1 MRFRK
6 NIFAV
11 VILFKCC
18 CSFAQQVPHLLP
30 LSTAQKFVQSK
41 NFRLLTLIGQSPEVK
56 KIIEA
61 NPYLSK
67 IAEAKTDSLQHSLLS
82 CKNSVCFAEKAR
94 FTDDE
99 IKSIGNE
106 LLKLYQSSRTLA
118 ALVNTRLI
126 PSGAY
131 SLYDKLKAEELF
143 IKAWEQD
150 AKGINRVIDIYAL
163 GKKPNYPAID
173 SISFDVKDK
182 QYPALM
188 YDLSASVL
196 EDCKTTRLFFY
207 PAITFA
213 LRCLE
218 INGREQAGD
227 YEPMIST
234 VNKAAVDRI
243 KNISWKKYPYTLILV
258 PGAGPEKADVALSA
272 EGMLRCRIA
281 VRHYLE
287 GMAPFIMVSGG
298 KVHPFKT
305 KYNEAE
311 EMKLYLVKTL
321 NIPES
326 AVIMEPHARHTTT
339 NMRNCARLIYRYKIP
354 ADKPF
359 LTSTTKAQSFAI
371 TNMATRCE
379 RELHYVPYKVGK
391 RLSETDQEFY
401 AVKEALQ
408 INADEPLD
416 P

>member
-1 MRFRK
+1 MEQNANVRK
-6 NIFAV
+6 LVETDPA
-11 VILFKCC
+11 
-18 CSFAQQVPHLLP
+18 
-30 LSTAQKFVQSK
+30 
-41 NFRLLTLIGQSPEVK
+41 
-56 KIIEA
+56 
-61 NPYLSK
+61 LSK
-67 IAEAKTDSLQHSLLS
+67 FAASKTDSLQQSLLS
-82 CKNSVCFAEKAR
+82 CKNSICFGEKIK
-94 FTDDE
+94 FTDAE
-99 IKSIGNE
+99 ITAIGNQ
-106 LLKLYQSSRTLA
+106 LLKLYQSNPALA
-118 ALVNTRLI
+118 ALVKNQLI
-126 PSGAY
+126 PSGTY
-131 SLYDKLKAEELF
+131 ILYQDLKPENLLVQ
-143 IKAWEQD
+143 AWEQD
-150 AKGINRVIDIYAL
+150 AKAINRVIDIYAL

-173 SISFDVKDK
+173 SISFNVADK
-182 QYPALM
+182 QYPALL
-188 YDLSASVL
+188 YDLSAAVL
-196 EDCKTTRLFFY
+196 EDAKMAKLFFF
-207 PAITFA
+207 PALTFA

-243 KNISWKKYPYTLILV
+243 KTINWKKYPYTLILV
-258 PGAGPEKADVALSA
+258 PGAGPEKPEEALSA

-281 VRHYLE
+281 ARCYAA

-311 EMKLYLVKTL
+311 EMKSYLIKTFHL
-321 NIPES
+321 PEN
-326 AVIMEPHARHTTT
+326 AILLEPHARHTTT

-371 TNMATRCE
+371 TNMAARCE